1 MPPRALRR
9 QADRRRSPGATLS
22 APSETHVIESLL
34 HQSAQVGLPVGSR
47 EWLLALVGAV
57 SAEPQPAGLSLAS
70 PRARREAV
78 EWFLSESGLAYGTGA
93 DDPAVRLPPEAS
105 PGVRAFAL
113 LVAGLLRT
121 CTRAAQLSG
130 APWFR
135 PEAGAGEQA
144 IQARRAQ
151 LVALLALSGD
161 EPGAAL
167 PLFADPLGSPPALL
181 QRLAGRAALRLQRRY
196 LAEGGPF
203 AGLPLHNGLCAIE
216 VRTCATLALASF
228 HRGRL
233 SAAAASLAQ
242 RGALA
247 WRAVLVE
254 LLAGLARAQ
263 DNGKESLRG
272 FEQVIR
278 DQRLPAREARVLRA
292 GLDDPRPPDQLGA
305 ALASPALRRFALEQV
320 LLAALVDQH
329 FDAGELA
336 FVDRLAPALGVDSE
350 RLALVEAAVD
360 GFYRQNLAALS
371 ALRRAE
377 IPEGLPRAFTSRM
390 QAAVA
395 DNLDRVLQEIRETGE
410 LAELL
415 ASAAGGQ
422 TLTAAEKA
430 KVRLQLIDLAKTIP
444 ALAIFAAP
452 GGALLLPV
460 LIKLLP
466 FNLLPS
472 SFADD
477 RPPLALPERRQPAV
491 LPPAVK
497 DDA

>member
-1 MPPRALRR
+1 M
-9 QADRRRSPGATLS
+9 
-22 APSETHVIESLL
+22 
-34 HQSAQVGLPVGSR
+34 GSR
-47 EWLLALVGAV
+47 EWFLAVVGAIV
-57 SAEPQPAGLSLAS
+57 AGPQPAGMVLESV
-70 PRARREAV
+70 RARCDAV

-93 DDPAVRLPPEAS
+93 EDPAVQLPAEAS
-105 PGVRAFAL
+105 PGVQAYAR
-113 LVAGLLRT
+113 LVAGLLGT
-121 CTRAAQLSG
+121 CARAAQLSG
-130 APWFR
+130 APWFL
-135 PEAGAGEQA
+135 PEAGAGEEA
-144 IQARRAQ
+144 VRARRGQ
-151 LVALLALSGD
+151 LVALLAAAGE
-161 EPGAAL
+161 EPKAAL
-167 PLFADPLGSPPALL
+167 PLFLDPLGSPPALL
-181 QRLAGRAALRLQRRY
+181 QRLAGRAALRLRRRY

-216 VRTCATLALASF
+216 VRTCATLSLASF
-228 HRGRL
+228 HHGRL
-233 SAAAASLAQ
+233 SAAACSLAQ

-254 LLAGLARAQ
+254 LLAGLAQAQ

-278 DQRLPAREARVLRA
+278 DQRLPAREARSLRT

-305 ALASPALRRFALEQV
+305 ALAGAALRRFALEQV

-336 FVDRLAPALGVDSE
+336 FVGRLAPALGVDAE
-350 RLALVEAAVD
+350 RLAMVEAAVD

-390 QAAVA
+390 QAAVI
-395 DNLDRVLQEIRETGE
+395 DNLDRVMQEIRETGE

-415 ASAAGGQ
+415 ARAAGGQ
-422 TLTAAEKA
+422 ALTASEKA
-430 KVRLQLIDLAKTIP
+430 KVREQLVDLAKTIP

-472 SFADD
+472 SFADE
-477 RPPLALPERRQPAV
+477 RPRLQLPVRREPTALP
-491 LPPAVK
+491 PPAK
-497 DDA
+497 EDA